1 MKAVAQFKSE
11 DYVSGDSRTATVYE
25 DVYGCYVVSVFGT
38 SLSEPIAFHWG
49 PFEYKESAIDS
60 AKSAI

>member
-11 DYVSGDSRTATVYE
+11 DYASGDSRTATVYE
-25 DVYGCYVVSVFGT
+25 DVYGAHIVSVFGT
-38 SLSEPIAFHWG
+38 SLIGIRFDWG
-49 PFEYKESAIDS
+49 PFEDKESAIDA

>member
-11 DYVSGDSRTATVYE
+11 DYASGDSRTATVYE
-25 DVYGCYVVSVFGT
+25 DVYGCYIVSVFGT

-49 PFEYKESAIDS
+49 PFEDKESAIYA